1 MNNRTWVLD
10 VLTFRGIKGFIPNKK
25 ITNQQI
31 EDVFK
36 QLCDDMITQDEAMNE
51 KFYNNIPLKVKK
63 DIIASI
69 NNRERIIVY
78 FLYHELI
85 VED

>member
-69 NNRERIIVY
+69 DNRERIIVY